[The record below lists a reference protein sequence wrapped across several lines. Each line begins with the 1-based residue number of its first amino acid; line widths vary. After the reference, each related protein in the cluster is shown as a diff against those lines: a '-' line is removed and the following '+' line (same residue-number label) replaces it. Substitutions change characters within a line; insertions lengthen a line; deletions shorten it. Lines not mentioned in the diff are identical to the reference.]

1 MSMVNALVAVSG
13 GSDSLAL
20 LDILYTKKEYKLI
33 VCHVN
38 YNYRDSST
46 RDENLVRK
54 YCNNKNIDC
63 YVLNLESK
71 KQKTGNFEDWAR
83 VARYKF
89 FKEIY
94 LKESCKC
101 LFVGHQKED
110 VIETFLLQK
119 KRNSIVETYGLARET
134 NIQGMKVVRPLL
146 NYTKKELEDY
156 CVNNGIEY
164 GVDETNFDL
173 NYSRNRLRHQVIAK
187 MSEEEKEKI
196 LKEIE
201 DLNHTKQEHLKNI
214 KNKIKEC
221 LIDKNRIDLENF
233 KVLDYETK
241 KEVLYYFLID
251 NVYKKISIR
260 SSRLDDLIKKI
271 NSDKPNLMLAT
282 YDNLT
287 LYKEYKI
294 LIIEENKQEYCYE
307 ISDSDSK
314 ELGNGFY
321 ISNKGAKLERVV
333 IDESMF
339 PLYLKNYDGSNKIV
353 NRLFINK
360 KVPLRYRKSW
370 PVIVDKFG
378 GLLLV
383 IGIKKFYNETCDYDG
398 NLVDFYI
405 CKNKGE

>member
-221 LIDKNRIDLENF
+221 LIDKNRIDLEKF